1 MTDRSSSSTSFAGDT
16 ASDELW
22 RRFPSLLREGTVGA
36 EQLAD
41 AVLDAIGYDALVVE
55 RDHWKRERDRYRD
68 GLVEIAGRDHWD
80 TRHGEAQTIA
90 YRALDDGVR
99 VPLAEGDE
107 ASHQ

>member
-1 MTDRSSSSTSFAGDT
+1 MSTKMPDPVSVAAEAMHPEGWGPVYGS
-16 ASDELW
+16 ACHC
-22 RRFPSLLREGTVGA
+22 REHA
-36 EQLAD
+36 RKA
-41 AVLDAIGYDALVVE
+41 LDAIGYDALVVE